1 MQLRE
6 IDILRNQ
13 YYERI
18 LEKTKYFN
26 NPNIKKIIDF
36 IFWDNGFFQGI
47 NKDDAVY
54 DLDDD
59 SEFNKKYDYNG
70 FSFYVKKDNISISFD
85 LHGSLK
91 EIYAVNICVDKSN
104 YWNKPKDAFIQL
116 HLKHFTNRD
125 LKYAEKLLTR
135 FFKYGGKRKNPFLEQ
150 YKYSDYGYYHIGR
163 NY

>member
-1 MQLRE
+1 MELKN
-6 IDILRNQ
+6 IDLLRNK
-13 YYERI
+13 YYEKV
-18 LEKTKYFN
+18 LEMTEELN
-26 NPNIKKIIDF
+26 NPNIKKLIDF

-54 DLDDD
+54 DLYEDI
-59 SEFNKKYDYNG
+59 EFDKKYNNRS
-70 FSFYVKKDNISISFD
+70 FSFYVKKNNIGVCFE
-85 LHGSLK
+85 LYGSLK
-91 EIYAVNICVDKSN
+91 EIYQVNVCIDRDN

-135 FFKYGGKRKNPFLEQ
+135 FFKYGCKRKNPFLEQ
-150 YKYSDYGYYHIGR
+150 YNYSYYGYYHIGR